1 VTDACRGSRSP
12 CAHRGQRRLQSHR
25 RQDGVKRCEES
36 GRTTAAAAQEAR
48 QYLEPLYQQA
58 RAYAEPLYGQA
69 LQIAQEQNQLGR
81 AGLQPFASAG
91 TQGMTALSSLLG
103 LPAQAGVGG
112 GAMPTPVNRAGMPP
126 PSAMGN
132 LAQGALAAFG
142 PGIPRSVPPDQARA
156 MLEARGFSGG
166 GMGTTGTTVMLR
178 APNGQTQAVPADHVD
193 FYLARGAQRV

>member
-1 VTDACRGSRSP
+1 MSVATSTALIIAGGAAAGASIYGAKKQADAAKQAS
-12 CAHRGQRRLQSHR
+12 QQ
-25 RQDGVKRCEES
+25 QMQ
-36 GRTTAAAAQEAR
+36 AAQEAR
-48 QYLEPLYQQA
+48 QYIEPLYERA
-58 RAYAEPLYGQA
+58 RQYAEPLYGQA
-69 LQIAQEQNQLGR
+69 LQIAQQQNELGR

-91 TQGMTALSSLLG
+91 TSGMTALSSLLG
-103 LPAQAGVGG
+103 LPAQAGVGTS
-112 GAMPTPVNRAGMPP
+112 AMAAPVNRAGMPP

-166 GMGTTGTTVMLR
+166 GTGTTSPTVMLR

>member
-1 VTDACRGSRSP
+1 MPAAVAVPLALTGGSVASSLIGGKM
-12 CAHRGQRRLQSHR
+12 AS
-25 RQDGVKRCEES
+25 S
-36 GRTTAAAAQEAR
+36 AAKKAAEQQQQAAQEAR

-69 LQIAQEQNQLGR
+69 LQIAQEQNALGR

-103 LPAQAGVGG
+103 LPQQAMASPS
-112 GAMPTPVNRAGMPP
+112 GAAPVNRAGMAPAGYL
-126 PSAMGN
+126 PSAQTM
-132 LAQGALAAFG
+132 
-142 PGIPRSVPPDQARA
+142 PR
-156 MLEARGFSGG
+156 
-166 GMGTTGTTVMLR
+166 TGTLPTQAPTVMLR